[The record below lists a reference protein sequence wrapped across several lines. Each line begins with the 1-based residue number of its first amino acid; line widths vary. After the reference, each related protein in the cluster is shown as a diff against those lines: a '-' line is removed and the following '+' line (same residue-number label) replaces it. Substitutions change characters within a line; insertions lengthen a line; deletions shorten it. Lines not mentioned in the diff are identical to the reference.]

1 MFKFIKDN
9 PDIFLSPVTW
19 LVIFIV
25 SISFIQ
31 PTSLAVAASQSSR
44 INQLEQQSAD
54 LEAKIKDKEAAAA
67 DARAEADALS
77 NEVGQLDNDIAITEA
92 KISDT
97 SSQISA
103 VEDSIKQ
110 TEDDIAVQQASL
122 EEQKRNQ
129 DETLRVFY
137 ETVTDDLLFMIVGS
151 NSISEVIDHNEYL
164 ESLEG
169 QIEGAIAEIDRLKK
183 DLQEKKSNLEQQETD
198 LASLKAQHEAYK
210 IGLVDEKARKDAL
223 LSDAV
228 NTQKDFES
236 QVEEAK
242 SLNTKVE
249 AELRS
254 IRSQL
259 TQKSGPGVIRASDQG
274 TSAVGFQWP
283 TNYRYI
289 STYFGGSTP
298 FQPGGGHGG
307 LDLVN
312 SAGTPVY
319 AAADGTVTAV
329 TSMTYNGS
337 YYAYGNY
344 IVVGHNARWSSL
356 YAHLQAFAVSA
367 GQEVKRGDVIGYM
380 GTTGWSTGPHL
391 HFEIWEYSTRVNPL
405 GLLP

>member
-1 MFKFIKDN
+1 MLQLNKNN
-9 PDIFLSPVTW
+9 PYRFLNPIAW
-19 LVIFIV
+19 LVILLIV
-25 SISFIQ
+25 GSVVL
-31 PTSLAVAASQSSR
+31 PTSSVVASQSDVDR
-44 INQLEQQSAD
+44 LEQQSAQ
-54 LEAKIKDKEAAAA
+54 LEAEIKEKEAAAA

-77 NEVGQLDNDIAITEA
+77 GEVGQLDNDISLTEA
-92 KISDT
+92 RISETATKISDVE
-97 SSQISA
+97 SSISQTN
-103 VEDSIKQ
+103 EEIK
-110 TEDDIAVQQASL
+110 VQQASL
-122 EEQKRNQ
+122 EEQERNQ

-137 ETVTDDLLFMIVGS
+137 ETVTDELLFVLVGS

-169 QIEGAIAEIDRLKK
+169 QIEGAIAEIEKLKRE
-183 DLQEKKSNLEQQETD
+183 LQEKKTGLEQEETE
-198 LASLKAQHEAYK
+198 LANLKAQHEAYK

-228 NTQKDFES
+228 ATQKSFEDE
-236 QVEEAK
+236 VAEAEA
-242 SLNTKVE
+242 LNDKVE

-254 IRSQL
+254 VRSKL
-259 TQKSGPGVIRASDQG
+259 TQKSGPGVIKASDQG

-312 SAGTPVY
+312 SAGTPIY

-367 GQEVKRGDVIGYM
+367 GQEVHRGDVIGYM
-380 GTTGWSTGPHL
+380 GSTGWSTGPHL
-391 HFEIWEYSTRVNPL
+391 HFEIWEYSARVNPL